1 MIPSKKA
8 KFSATFN
15 FTPDIF
21 SRWPLSI
28 SSLTCDVEVAYG
40 PIRYAIHDP
49 LRLLLTINSSQ
60 TEISQ
65 ALCERFSQA
74 TPSDNYACL
83 LDACIEAQEVYIQE
97 RP

>member
-8 KFSATFN
+8 KFFATFN

-28 SSLTCDVEVAYG
+28 GLLTCDVEVAYG
-40 PIRYAIHDP
+40 PVRYATHDP
-49 LRLLLTINSSQ
+49 FRLILTSNSSQ
-60 TEISQ
+60 SEISQ
-65 ALCERFSQA
+65 ALSERFSQA

-83 LDACIEAQEVYIQE
+83 LDACIEAQEVYNQE
-97 RP
+97 RQ

>member
-21 SRWPLSI
+21 SCWPLSV

-40 PIRYAIHDP
+40 PVRYPIHDP
-49 LRLLLTINSSQ
+49 LRLLLTINLSQ
-60 TEISQ
+60 SEISQ
-65 ALCERFSQA
+65 ALSERFSQA

-83 LDACIEAQEVYIQE
+83 LDACIEAQEVYNQE